1 MKKGNIVLVEDDKIL
16 SKVVY
21 EELSDAGFD
30 VSNAYDGEE
39 ALKVIQS
46 AKPDLILLDLVL
58 PKKHGFDVL
67 EQLKQSP
74 DTKEIPVIIITML
87 GSDDD
92 IKKGIQLGADDYIVK
107 AQHAVAEIVEK
118 VSEFFDR
125 MHDSEAKII

>member
-21 EELSDAGFD
+21 EELSDAGFE
-30 VSNAYDGEE
+30 VANAYNGEE
-39 ALKVIQS
+39 AWDIIKS
-46 AKPDLILLDLVL
+46 EKPDLILLDLVL

-67 EQLKQSP
+67 QQLKQSP
-74 DTKEIPVIIITML
+74 ETKEIPVIIITML
-87 GSDDD
+87 GSDED

-118 VSEFFDR
+118 VTEFFDNIHKR
-125 MHDSEAKII
+125 

>member
-1 MKKGNIVLVEDDKIL
+1 MKKGKIVLVEDDKIL

-21 EELSDAGFD
+21 EELSDEGFE

-39 ALKVIQS
+39 ALKIIKS
-46 AKPDLILLDLVL
+46 EKPDLILLDLVL

-67 EQLKQSP
+67 AQLKQSP
-74 DTKEIPVIIITML
+74 DTKDIPVIIITML
-87 GSDDD
+87 GSDED

-118 VSEFFDR
+118 VSGFFDK
-125 MHDSEAKII
+125 MHASGSTII